1 MVNTTYNENDVAPVF
16 IDGLVKVIA
25 GVTIFA
31 SLIGLAFGLLIVW
44 LVARKLMGR
53 R

>member
-1 MVNTTYNENDVAPVF
+1 MVNVTYTENDVAPVV
-16 IDGLVKVIA
+16 IDGLVKLIV

-31 SLIGLAFGLLIVW
+31 SLIGLAFGLSL
-44 LVARKLMGR
+44 AYAMGKRAFGR